1 MFRFAIKTKRT
12 KRILRMRKH
21 RRAQRSIYDFCGQN
35 ETARQLKVI
44 SDVLDSHPQ
53 VLDLL
58 AQDLIDEESIDT
70 GRRGLSVESVFRC
83 LLLKQ
88 QFSLTYAELAFFLEE
103 SPTYRT
109 FAQLEHDQ
117 FPSRS
122 ALHAAIRQLQP
133 ETLKQVCQVLMVEWT
148 DDGTINPQVVRIDST
163 VVSSNIAEPSDSQLL
178 NDAIRV
184 LSRLLSRSKDKTG
197 ISIKYNDKRKEAKSL
212 SYSIFHAKKAQKDL
226 LYEDLIH
233 CAHVVL
239 DQVNR
244 ALTRVQLEGY
254 KHEKTGKW
262 LNEVFHYRSLLQQ
275 VIDQTQRRV
284 FNNENVPAAEKI
296 VSLFEP
302 HTAIIKKDSSGE
314 TFFGHKVNLG
324 TDTNG
329 YVTFCSIEKG
339 NPADSDLYI
348 NVIIEH
354 QNLYGDVPNTTVA
367 DGGYASKD
375 NVKNAKDA
383 GVKRRV
389 FHKSLGIGFH
399 EMGIKEKTLKKLKNF
414 RAGIEGN
421 ISQLKRRFG
430 LSKSTW
436 KGLDGFHAYIWSSV
450 LSYNLVRRARPG

>member
-1 MFRFAIKTKRT
+1 
-12 KRILRMRKH
+12 MRKY
-21 RRAQRSIYDFCGQN
+21 RRAQQSIYDYCGEN
-35 ETARQLKVI
+35 DIGRQLRGI
-44 SDVLDSHPQ
+44 SDILDNHPQ
-53 VLDLL
+53 ILDLL
-58 AQDLIDEESIDT
+58 AKDLIDVEAVAT

-88 QFSLTYAELAFFLEE
+88 QFSLTYDSLAFFLEE

-109 FAQLEHDQ
+109 FAQLEQDQ

-122 ALHAAIRQLQP
+122 ALHSAIRRLQP
-133 ETLKQVCQVLMVEWT
+133 ETLEQVYKLLAIEWA
-148 DDGTINPQVVRIDST
+148 DDGTIDPQVTRIDST
-163 VVSSNIAEPSDSQLL
+163 VVHSNIAEPSDSQLL
-178 NDAIRV
+178 YDGIRV
-184 LSRLLSRSKDKTG
+184 LSRLLSRSKIKTG
-197 ISIKYNDKRKEAKSL
+197 VSIKYNDKRKEAKSL
-212 SYSIFHAKKAQKDL
+212 SYRIFHAKKSEKDL

-254 KHEKTGKW
+254 KGEHTGHW
-262 LNEVFHYRSLLQQ
+262 LNDVFHYRCLLQQ

-302 HTAIIKKDSSGE
+302 HTDIIKKDNSGD

-324 TDTNG
+324 TDPNG
-329 YVTFCSIEKG
+329 YITFCSIENG

-348 NVIIEH
+348 DVINTH
-354 QNLYGDVPNTTVA
+354 KDLYGDVPKTTVA

-375 NVKNAKDA
+375 NVEYAKNA
-383 GVKRRV
+383 GVCQRV

-399 EMGIKEKTLKKLKNF
+399 DMGIKEKTLKKLKNF

-421 ISQLKRRFG
+421 ISELKRRFG

-436 KGLDGFHAYIWSSV
+436 KGIDGFHAYVWSSV
-450 LSYNLVRRARPG
+450 LSYNLVRQVRPG